1 VQDRVGK
8 CSTQEPTHKG
18 CTWKVGAHTL
28 LQSFWMKWKDIAQRE
43 RRARKDASFM
53 LALWHQALA
62 VKTW

>member
-1 VQDRVGK
+1 
-8 CSTQEPTHKG
+8 
-18 CTWKVGAHTL
+18 
-28 LQSFWMKWKDIAQRE
+28 MKWNDIARRE